1 MFSTL
6 HFLIAIVIVA
16 VYTLPLMVVQEIA
29 LRTGL
34 FSDRIVPRLWHRLTL
49 RVLGVRVRMEGR
61 PSRARPQMI
70 VANHVSWLDI
80 LVLGSL
86 DGVHFIAKS
95 DMRNWPILG
104 TFARQQRSVFVE
116 RERRHK
122 SAQQAGEMALRLAGG
137 DPVALFAEG
146 TTGDGNYLFPFKS
159 ALLSAASRT
168 IAETGVNEVFVQP
181 VALVYARHH
190 GLPAGR
196 KDQAALSWI
205 GDEDLAPHLMRIVG
219 DGGVDAEVIVGEAIA
234 FTAGSDRKAVTREL
248 EARVRAMMVERRR
261 SAGIPLQ
268 S

>member
-6 HFLIAIVIVA
+6 HFLIAIVIVT

-116 RERRHK
+116 RERRRT
-122 SAQQAGEMALRLAGG
+122 SPEQAREIAERLSDG
-137 DPVALFAEG
+137 DPMVLFAEG
-146 TTGDGNYLFPFKS
+146 TTGDGNKVLPFKS
-159 ALLSAASRT
+159 TLFGAAQLALGKDKSGQVTIQPAA
-168 IAETGVNEVFVQP
+168 I
-181 VALVYARHH
+181 VYLASH
-190 GLPAGR
+190 GLKLDR
-196 KDQAALSWI
+196 RERSTISWI
-205 GDEDLAPHLMRIVG
+205 GDLDLVPHLRLVLAARPLDVEVRFGAPLPFSAAGERKKIARE
-219 DGGVDAEVIVGEAIA
+219 AE
-234 FTAGSDRKAVTREL
+234 DQ
-248 EARVRAMMVERRR
+248 VRAILVQALR
-261 SAGIPLQ
+261 S
-268 S
+268 